1 METNSNGAYDVDTNK
16 QIAVP
21 KLIVLIK
28 IIFLT
33 GNLSIMAPILGSVK
47 DASSVA
53 REYMLANVIAEIEK
67 DAQIFGIASDI
78 KNVWPGAE
86 KKTSPIEKTKNE
98 E

>member
-21 KLIVLIK
+21 KLIVLIKK

-86 KKTSPIEKTKNE
+86 KEDPTN
-98 E
+98 